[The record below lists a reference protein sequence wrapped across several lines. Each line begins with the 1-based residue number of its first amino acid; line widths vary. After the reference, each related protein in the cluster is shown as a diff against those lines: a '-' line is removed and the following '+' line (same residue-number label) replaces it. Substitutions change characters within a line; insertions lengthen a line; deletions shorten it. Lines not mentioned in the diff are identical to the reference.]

1 MKELEDWGM
10 RHPRVSAPFPGP
22 KAREILA
29 LDQKFMSQSMTRLY
43 PIVAEQ
49 GSGCW
54 VSDVDGNVFLD
65 FTAGIAVSATG
76 HLHPQITGAIEKQ
89 AHRLLHFSLADFY
102 HPLGAQLA
110 QRLAKLF
117 PGGGDGRVFLCNS
130 GAEAIEAAIKL
141 ARWHTKRTHLIAF
154 HGAFHG
160 RTTGALALSSSKQI
174 HKDGFGPL
182 LPGVTHVPFSLSGL
196 RFLDQVL
203 FRTMLRPTEVAAIFF
218 EPIQGENG
226 VVIPEDGLLAG
237 LRRLC
242 DRHDILLVADEV
254 QTGMGRTGK
263 MFACE
268 HWGGVPDII
277 CVAKGIASGLP
288 LGAIIAKADVM
299 DWPAG
304 KHTSTFGGN
313 PLSCAAAL
321 ATIDA
326 LQGGL
331 IENAAAMG
339 ELLLRRLREIAA
351 GKPLI
356 REVRGRGLLV
366 GIELARNGRPA
377 IAEREALLN
386 TALRHG
392 LLLLGGGE
400 SVVRMCPPLVV
411 TAEEIGIA
419 LQIFENALAEVL
431 NERRAA

>member
-1 MKELEDWGM
+1 M
-10 RHPRVSAPFPGP
+10 HQPRVSTPFPGP

-29 LDQKFMSQSMTRLY
+29 LDRKFMSQSMTRLY

-49 GSGCW
+49 GCGCW
-54 VSDVDGNVFLD
+54 ISDVDGNLFLD
-65 FTAGIAVSATG
+65 FTAGIAVNATG
-76 HLHPQITGAIEKQ
+76 CLHPQITEAIEKQ

-110 QRLAKLF
+110 QRLAGLF
-117 PGGGDGRVFLCNS
+117 PGGGDARVFLCNS
-130 GAEAIEAAIKL
+130 GAEAVEAAIKL
-141 ARWHTKRTHLIAF
+141 ARWHTKRTHLVAF

-160 RTTGALALSSSKQI
+160 RTTGALALSDSKPI
-174 HKDGFGPL
+174 HKEGFGPL
-182 LPGVTHVPFSLSGL
+182 LAGVTHVPYSLSGL
-196 RFLDQVL
+196 QFLDQTL
-203 FRTMLRPTEVAAIFF
+203 FKTVVAGIFV
-218 EPIQGENG
+218 EPIQGEHGVIVPENG
-226 VVIPEDGLLAG
+226 FLGG

-242 DRHDILLVADEV
+242 DRHGILLVADEV

-268 HWGGVPDII
+268 HWGIVPDII
-277 CVAKGIASGLP
+277 CVAKGVASGLP
-288 LGAIIAKADVM
+288 LGAIIAKAGVM
-299 DWPAG
+299 DWPAS

-321 ATIDA
+321 ATIDV
-326 LQGGL
+326 LQGGF

-339 ELLLRRLREIAA
+339 KLLLRRLRDIAA
-351 GKPLI
+351 RKPLI
-356 REVRGRGLLV
+356 HEVRGRGLLI
-366 GIELARNGRPA
+366 GIELARNGKPA
-377 IAEREALLN
+377 IAEREALLE

-411 TAEEIGIA
+411 TAEEIDIA
-419 LQIFENALAEVL
+419 LEVFENALDEVL

>member
-1 MKELEDWGM
+1 MDRPK
-10 RHPRVSAPFPGP
+10 VSAPFPGP
-22 KAREILA
+22 KARQILA
-29 LDQKFMSQSMTRLY
+29 LDRKFMSQSMTRLY

-49 GSGCW
+49 GRGCW
-54 VSDVDGNVFLD
+54 ISDVDGNLFLD

-76 HLHPQITGAIEKQ
+76 YLFPQITEAIENQ

-102 HPLGAQLA
+102 HPLGA
-110 QRLAKLF
+110 RLAERLAGLF
-117 PGGGDGRVFLCNS
+117 PGGGEARVFLCNS
-130 GAEAIEAAIKL
+130 GAEAVEAAIKL
-141 ARWHTKRTHLIAF
+141 ARWHTKRTQFVAF
-154 HGAFHG
+154 DGAFHG
-160 RTTGALALSSSKQI
+160 RTTGALALSGSKPI
-174 HKDGFGPL
+174 HKEGFGPL
-182 LPGVTHVPFSLSGL
+182 LAGITHVPYSLSGL
-196 RFLDQVL
+196 GFLDEIL
-203 FRTMLRPTEVAAIFF
+203 FRTMLRPSEVAGIFV
-218 EPIQGENG
+218 EPIQGESG
-226 VVIPEDGLLAG
+226 VVVPEKGFLPG

-242 DRHDILLVADEV
+242 DQRGILLIADEV

-263 MFACE
+263 MFTCE
-268 HWGGVPDII
+268 HWGIVPDII
-277 CVAKGIASGLP
+277 CIAKGIASGLP
-288 LGAIIAKADVM
+288 LGAIVAKANVM

-326 LQGGL
+326 LQGGF

-339 ELLLRRLREIAA
+339 ELLLQRLHDVA
-351 GKPLI
+351 GRKPLI

-366 GIELARNGRPA
+366 GIELARDGRPA
-377 IAEREALLN
+377 IAERNALLE

-419 LQIFENALAEVL
+419 LEIFENALDEVL

>member
-1 MKELEDWGM
+1 M

-22 KAREILA
+22 KARQILA
-29 LDQKFMSQSMTRLY
+29 LDRKFMSQSMTRLY
-43 PIVAEQ
+43 PIVAAQ

-54 VSDVDGNVFLD
+54 ISDVDGNVFLD

-76 HLHPQITGAIEKQ
+76 YLHPQVTKAIEKQ
-89 AHRLLHFSLADFY
+89 AHRLLHFSLADFH

-110 QRLAKLF
+110 QKLAGLF
-117 PGGGDGRVFLCNS
+117 PGGGEARVFLCNS
-130 GAEAIEAAIKL
+130 GAEAVEAAIKL
-141 ARWHTKRTHLIAF
+141 ARWHTKRTQLVAF

-160 RTTGALALSSSKQI
+160 RTIGALTLSSSKPI
-174 HKDGFGPL
+174 HKEGFGPL
-182 LPGVTHVPFSLSGL
+182 LAGVTHVPYSLSGL
-196 RFLDQVL
+196 RFLGQTL
-203 FRTMLRPTEVAAIFF
+203 FGTMLQPAEVACVFV

-226 VVIPEDGLLAG
+226 VVVPEDGFLAG

-242 DRHDILLVADEV
+242 DRHGILLIADEV

-268 HWGGVPDII
+268 DWGIVPDII
-277 CVAKGIASGLP
+277 CVAKGVASGLP
-288 LGAIIAKADVM
+288 LGAIIAKAGVM

-339 ELLLRRLREIAA
+339 KLLLQRLRDIGAR
-351 GKPLI
+351 KPLI
-356 REVRGRGLLV
+356 REVRGRGLLI
-366 GIELARNGRPA
+366 GIELARNNRPA
-377 IAEREALLN
+377 MAERDALLE

-419 LQIFENALAEVL
+419 LEVFESALDEVL

>member
-1 MKELEDWGM
+1 MQP
-10 RHPRVSAPFPGP
+10 PRVSGPFPGP

-29 LDQKFMSQSMTRLY
+29 LDRKFMSQSMTRLY

-54 VSDVDGNVFLD
+54 ISDVDGNFFLD

-76 HLHPQITGAIEKQ
+76 YLHPGITEAIEKQ

-110 QRLAKLF
+110 QRLAGLF
-117 PGGGDGRVFLCNS
+117 PGGGDARVFLCNS
-130 GAEAIEAAIKL
+130 GAEAVEAAIKL
-141 ARWHTKRTHLIAF
+141 ARWHTKRTHLVGF

-160 RTTGALALSSSKQI
+160 RTTGALALSSSKPI
-174 HKDGFGPL
+174 HKEGFGAL
-182 LPGVTHVPFSLSGL
+182 LPSVTHVPYSLSGL
-196 RFLDQVL
+196 QFLDQVL
-203 FRTMLRPTEVAAIFF
+203 FGTMLRPAEVAAIFF
-218 EPIQGENG
+218 EAIQGENG
-226 VVIPEDGLLAG
+226 VVMPEIGFLAD

-242 DRHDILLVADEV
+242 NRYGILLIADEV
-254 QTGMGRTGK
+254 QTGMGRTGR

-268 HWGGVPDII
+268 HWDIVPDII
-277 CVAKGIASGLP
+277 CLAKGIASGLP
-288 LGAIIAKADVM
+288 LGAIIAKAGVM
-299 DWPAG
+299 DWPAS

-339 ELLLRRLREIAA
+339 ELLLRRLRDIAA
-351 GKPLI
+351 RKPLI

-366 GIELARNGRPA
+366 GIELARHGRPA
-377 IAEREALLN
+377 IAERDALLE

-400 SVVRMCPPLVV
+400 SVVRMCPPLIV
-411 TAEEIGIA
+411 TAGEIDIA
-419 LQIFENALAEVL
+419 LEVFENALDEVL